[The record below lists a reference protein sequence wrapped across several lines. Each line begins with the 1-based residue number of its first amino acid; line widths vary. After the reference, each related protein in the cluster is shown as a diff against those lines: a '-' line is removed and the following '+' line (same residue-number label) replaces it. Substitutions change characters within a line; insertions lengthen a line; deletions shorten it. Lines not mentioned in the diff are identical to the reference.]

1 MPATHR
7 VFAGHAH
14 PNPSTDEPAGH
25 WLHSSPAG
33 SKKYPLEHSE
43 LAATELG
50 VSLAQSPTTC
60 ARRWGTGVRRREPW
74 DVGFAGDTRVAPGA
88 VVSTRGRAAAH
99 RSWRRAGQTT
109 TNG

>member
-1 MPATHR
+1 MPVPATHR

-14 PNPSTDEPAGH
+14 PNPSTDEPVEH

-60 ARRWGTGVRRREPW
+60 ARRWGTGVAE
-74 DVGFAGDTRVAPGA
+74 T
-88 VVSTRGRAAAH
+88 
-99 RSWRRAGQTT
+99 
-109 TNG
+109 